1 MDPRALFQ
9 KFVTNADRAL
19 AQIHRNRYVAAVR
32 QER

>member
-1 MDPRALFQ
+1 MDPRALFR

-19 AQIHRNRYVAAVR
+19 AQIHRSRYLAAVR